1 MKLFKSWVERKRN
14 LLFTFIF
21 IVIPEKLRWGE
32 SSACFLGIYNDSV
45 SIKLYFG
52 EGGLEFSSP
61 LSPYPF
67 PSHQTAL
74 FQLNEVS

>member
-1 MKLFKSWVERKRN
+1 

-45 SIKLYFG
+45 SIKLYVG
-52 EGGLEFSSP
+52 EGGLEFSS
-61 LSPYPF
+61 LSCVP
-67 PSHQTAL
+67 
-74 FQLNEVS
+74 VSLSLTPDCAVSIKRGVIVRVVGNVPQ